1 MRHID
6 RLPIPRILSEKQNE
20 WQEKYEQKLV
30 ANERVRPDASK
41 YGHKDI
47 RKQLN
52 SCSFNKCFYCESRLV
67 GTPREI
73 DHYVEVA
80 IDPSGAFEWE
90 NLYLSCNNCNDKLDH
105 NAVPVTE
112 ALDPCVDSDEEIQR
126 HITFE
131 RECIRSQAGSE
142 KGLNTIQKFRLDSDA
157 LDLKRS
163 KWLNKLATIVIEID
177 NKMHEEKRTVHSFE
191 EKDRICRFMQRD
203 QPYSL
208 MCEKY
213 IRTYISWAVN

>member
-6 RLPIPRILSEKQNE
+6 RLPTPRILSEKQNK
-20 WQEKYEQKLV
+20 WQQKYEQKI
-30 ANERVRPDASK
+30 AEKPKARPDSSK
-41 YGHKDI
+41 YAHKDI
-47 RKQLN
+47 LQQLN
-52 SCSFNKCFYCESRLV
+52 SCSFNKCFYCESKLT
-67 GTPREI
+67 GTSREV
-73 DHYVEVA
+73 DHYIEVA
-80 IDPSGAFEWE
+80 IDPSGAFEWT

-105 NAVPVTE
+105 NTVPVTE
-112 ALDPCVDSDEEIQR
+112 ALNPCVDSDEQIQR

-142 KGLNTIQKFRLDSDA
+142 KGLNTIRKFRLDSDA

-177 NKMHEEKRTVHSFE
+177 NQMREENRTVHSFE
-191 EKDRICRFMQRD
+191 EKDRICRFMQSD

-213 IRTYISWAVN
+213 IRSYISWAVS